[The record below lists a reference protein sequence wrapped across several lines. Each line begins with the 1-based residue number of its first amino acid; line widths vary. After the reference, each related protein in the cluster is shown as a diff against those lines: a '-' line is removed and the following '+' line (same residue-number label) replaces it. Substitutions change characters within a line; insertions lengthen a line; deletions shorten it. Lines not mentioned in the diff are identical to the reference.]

1 MTYVPFY
8 DGSIAVYT
16 SATNTTT
23 ATTQY
28 SILPLSAT
36 AYSSVEYLIQAKSG
50 SNTHVSKVLV
60 IHNGTDVT
68 ITEQN
73 AITSDT
79 YIASY
84 SADINSGN
92 IRLLVTPASATS
104 TTVKVVATAIKS

>member
-1 MTYVPFY
+1 
-8 DGSIAVYT
+8 
-16 SATNTTT
+16 
-23 ATTQY
+23 
-28 SILPLSAT
+28 
-36 AYSSVEYLIQAKSG
+36 VEYLIQAKTG
-50 SNTHVSKVLV
+50 SNTHVSKVLL

-73 AITSDT
+73 TLSSDT
-79 YIASY
+79 YLASY